1 MIQAR
6 AREVERTRGV
16 GAGVVLFFAL
26 ASVGVLLVVDGVLPS
41 AYAATGL
48 PNITDSFLLVAVA
61 LALFVPGY
69 VRMTKYT
76 RNGGAMYAIVTLG
89 LGRIAGV
96 SVYGLAMTAYLIL
109 DLALYGIFGVQ
120 MAAFAAAHWGM
131 GANDPWWAWALAVWL
146 LVSIA
151 GQFKI
156 REVGMVLALL
166 TCCEIVITVLIS
178 ALGLA
183 HAHSGSLLH
192 PLSFTGMSWSSLGP
206 GLAIAALGFIGFET
220 TAVYRR
226 EARDPRRTVARA
238 TFIALLGSAFIYT
251 LASWSMSAYYGAHT
265 VEVAQT
271 QGPGMFFALGT
282 PTEGTIAS
290 LLMLTSLLAARIGYS
305 QTWIRLA
312 YVGAVAGM
320 GPAPL
325 GRAGARGVPRT
336 AAVVESVAGLAAIG
350 LTQLLHWSPLGQLF
364 YIGGTAGGWAI
375 TCVLAV
381 TSAAIAVFFHRDRHG
396 EALWAAVILPSV
408 AAVALAVAAVLA
420 TWHFAVLI
428 GVAPGDRATYVLPA
442 VFALVALAGAGRA
455 LYLKARRPD
464 RYNGLSVAVHEPIGP
479 GAPVELEPEA
489 AR

>member
-1 MIQAR
+1 MMEA
-6 AREVERTRGV
+6 RTRAADRSQGV
-16 GAGVVLFFAL
+16 GTGVVLFFAL

-48 PNITDSFLLVAVA
+48 SNITDSFLFVAVV

-69 VRMTKYT
+69 VRMTRYT
-76 RNGGAMYAIVTLG
+76 PNGGAMYAIVTLG
-89 LGRIAGV
+89 LGRVAGV
-96 SVYGLAMTAYLIL
+96 SVYGVATIAYLIL
-109 DLALYGIFGVQ
+109 DVALYGIFGVQ
-120 MAAFAAAHWGM
+120 MVAFAAAHWGM
-131 GANDPWWAWALAVWL
+131 SPNDPWWPWALAVWA

-166 TCCEIVITVLIS
+166 TCCEIVITLVIS
-178 ALGLA
+178 GLGLA
-183 HAHSGSLLH
+183 HAPSAGLWH
-192 PLSFTGMSWSSLGP
+192 PLSLKGVSWSSLGP
-206 GLAIAALGFIGFET
+206 GLAIASLGFIGFET

-226 EARDPRRTVARA
+226 EARSPRRTVARA
-238 TFIALLGSAFIYT
+238 TFLCLLGSTLIYT

-265 VEVAQT
+265 VQVAQA
-271 QGPGMFFALGT
+271 QGPAMFFALGT

-290 LLMLTSLLAARIGYS
+290 VLMLTSLLAARIGYS

-320 GPAPL
+320 TPSPL
-325 GRAGARGVPRT
+325 ARTGSRGVPRVS
-336 AAVVESVAGLAAIG
+336 AVVESVAGLGTIG
-350 LTQLLHWSPLGQLF
+350 LTQLLHWNPLGQLF

-381 TSAAIAVFFHRDRHG
+381 TSAAIAAFFRRERRG
-396 EALWAAVILPSV
+396 EPLWASIILPTL

-420 TWHFAVLI
+420 TWHFGILI
-428 GVAPGDRATYVLPA
+428 GVTPGDNATYALPA
-442 VFALVALAGAGRA
+442 LFALIAVAGVARA
-455 LYLKARRPD
+455 LYLKYLKPD
-464 RYNGLSVAVHEPIGP
+464 RYVGLSVAVSEPIRP
-479 GAPVELEPEA
+479 SVEPELQPEA